1 MSNLDLDTFV
11 KVQTLIYQNQQ
22 LSDFDWIQMVNK
34 ILRDRSENYKIIGI
48 IGSSGDHNLHE
59 HK

>member
-1 MSNLDLDTFV
+1 MSNLDLDTFT

-34 ILRDRSENYKIIGI
+34 ILRDRSENYKIIGS
-48 IGSSGDHNLHE
+48 IGSSGDHNLRE
-59 HK
+59 QK